1 MPDILLCNIAHLVTF
16 DGDDREL
23 HDTDLRIEG
32 ETISEIGSGLQPR
45 ETETVID
52 ASGMLVLPGL
62 INCHQHLY
70 QVGLRSI
77 TELERASI
85 MPWLAGLGR
94 ICTEWWEQGRF
105 TPETVGA
112 AARAGMVESLLGGVT
127 TLADQH
133 YFFPAGVTE
142 PYIEAI
148 IEAAGEV
155 GVRLHAGRGSMTFGR
170 SDGGTAPDAACQS
183 IDEVLR
189 HGIELIDRYHDPDPL
204 ARIRIDLAPCGP
216 HVDRP
221 ELFSACAEIAE
232 ENPGVG
238 LHTHLYEEVD
248 TAFCRERYGKSP
260 WEFIGEVGW
269 HCERAW
275 LAHMVDAPTAE
286 IPEYAAAGVG
296 IVHLTAP
303 DLRMGFGLAPLRD
316 WLDGGCKV
324 GFGTTGSASNDGC
337 NQLGDLRLAALAHR
351 LGEGGPERW
360 LTARELLGIS
370 TRGSASCLG
379 RPELGVIRS
388 GAAADLAAWNIDSV
402 DRVGVHDPVIGLL
415 LAGLSDR
422 AEMVIV
428 SGEVLVSGGRCTAID
443 EDRVAAEARA
453 ALPVGRGA
461 KGAGRGAGKD
471 AT

>member
-77 TELERASI
+77 TELERAAI
-85 MPWLAGLGR
+85 TPWLAGLGR
-94 ICTEWWEQGRF
+94 MCTEWWEQGRF

>member
-1 MPDILLCNIAHLVTF
+1 MADILLRDIGHLVTF
-16 DGDDREL
+16 DTDDREL
-23 HDTDLRIEG
+23 YATDLRIKG
-32 ETISEIGSGLQPR
+32 ETIAEIGSGLQPR
-45 ETETVID
+45 GEETVID

-77 TELERASI
+77 TELERAPI
-85 MPWLAGLGR
+85 TPWLAGLGK
-94 ICTEWWEQGRF
+94 ICTQWWDEGRF

-133 YFFPAGVTE
+133 YFFPGGVTE
-142 PYIEAI
+142 PYIEAV
-148 IEAAGEV
+148 IEAALEV
-155 GVRLHAGRGSMTFGR
+155 GIRLHAGRGSMTYGR
-170 SDGGTAPDAACQS
+170 SDGGTAPDGACQS
-183 IDEVLR
+183 VEEVLR
-189 HGIELIDRYHDPDPL
+189 HALELIERYHDEGAL

-248 TAFCRERYGKSP
+248 TAFCLERYGKSP

-275 LAHMVDAPTAE
+275 LAHMVDAPKEE
-286 IPEYAAAGVG
+286 IPEYASAGVG
-296 IVHLTAP
+296 IAHLTAP
-303 DLRMGFGLAPLRD
+303 DLRMGFGLAPVRD
-316 WLDGGCKV
+316 WLDAGCKV

-360 LTARELLGIS
+360 LTARELLGMS
-370 TRGSASCLG
+370 TRGSANCLS
-379 RPELGVIRS
+379 RPELGVIRT
-388 GAAADLAAWNIDSV
+388 GAAADLAAWRTDSV
-402 DRVGVHDPVIGLL
+402 DRVGVHDSVIGLL
-415 LAGLSDR
+415 LTGLSDR

-428 SGEVLVSGGRCTAID
+428 SGEVLVSGGRCTTID
-443 EDRVAAEARA
+443 EDRVAEEARA
-453 ALPVGRGA
+453 ALPVGRGL
-461 KGAGRGAGKD
+461 
-471 AT
+471 T

>member
-1 MPDILLCNIAHLVTF
+1 MCNIAHLVTF
-16 DGDDREL
+16 DGDDREFY
-23 HDTDLRIEG
+23 DTDLRIEG

-45 ETETVID
+45 ATETVID

-77 TELERASI
+77 TELERAAI
-85 MPWLAGLGR
+85 TPWLAGLGR

-105 TPETVGA
+105 TPEMVGA

-155 GVRLHAGRGSMTFGR
+155 GVRLHAGRGSMTYGR
-170 SDGGTAPDAACQS
+170 SEGGTAPDGACQS

-248 TAFCRERYGKSP
+248 TAFCQEHYGKSP

-379 RPELGVIRS
+379 RPELGVIRQ

-415 LAGLSDR
+415 LTGLSDR

-428 SGEVLVSGGRCTAID
+428 SGEVLVSGGRCTTID
-443 EDRVAAEARA
+443 EDRVAAETRA
-453 ALPVGRGA
+453 ALPVSRGG
-461 KGAGRGAGKD
+461 GAGGVSRGAGKG